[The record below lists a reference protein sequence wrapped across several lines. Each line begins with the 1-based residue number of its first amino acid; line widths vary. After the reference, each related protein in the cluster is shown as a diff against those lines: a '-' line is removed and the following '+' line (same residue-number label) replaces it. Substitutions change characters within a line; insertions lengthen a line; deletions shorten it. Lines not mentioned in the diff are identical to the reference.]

1 MKTRLPRA
9 SAELIITA
17 LLAIAAFLRPACALD
32 PRSQTERE
40 AAAGKTGAM
49 RLDTSFSYEYL
60 SPNGTY
66 GDWKSANAALYFPLH
81 GFSAFAQ
88 ASSHSRRDG
97 KGAVV
102 SGGGYRDWTSSF
114 YTYTSVSAGSN
125 STYLP
130 KFRLDQ
136 DFNYKLPPAKNLVL
150 TGGFS
155 QIRYHDIHKDLVL
168 SAGPTL
174 YLGRL
179 ILSYKLMRNISN
191 PGSVKSY
198 THVQSAGCGSE
209 GSHWTFLT
217 ASQGKQAYLAT
228 YLANPREV
236 RQSAVS
242 FMLNHRHWLRKDF
255 GVTGDVSWLELKK
268 GYKKYGGSLGCFYN
282 F

>member
-1 MKTRLPRA
+1 MKTPLPRA
-9 SAELIITA
+9 SAELLLAA
-17 LLAIAAFLRPACALD
+17 LLAAACPAPSGAA
-32 PRSQTERE
+32 SQPERE
-40 AAAGKTGAM
+40 TAFSKAGVM
-49 RLDTSFSYEYL
+49 RLDASFSYEYL
-60 SPNGTY
+60 SPKGPY
-66 GDWKSANAALYFPLH
+66 GDWKAANAAVYFPLP

-88 ASSHSRRDG
+88 ASSHSRRAG
-97 KGAVV
+97 SGVVV
-102 SGGGYRDWTSSF
+102 SGGGYKDWTSFF

-130 KFRLDQ
+130 KFRIDQ
-136 DFNYKLPPAKNLVL
+136 DFNFKLLPAKTLVL

-168 SAGPTL
+168 SAGPAL

-191 PGSVKSY
+191 PGAVKSY
-198 THVQSAGCGSE
+198 TCVESAGYGRE
-209 GSHWTFLT
+209 GEHWTFLT

-228 YLANPREV
+228 YLATPQEV

-255 GVTGDVSWLELKK
+255 GVTGDVSWFELKR